1 MATKDSQ
8 QNSESKNSNSLIQQ
22 QKNSKSA
29 NRQVDKKEELEEAKS
44 SLIRQYPSAFES
56 NSSVNNILT
65 NIALHNLGTDY
76 YQNYC
81 QNIEKVTID
90 EVMQVAKEL
99 LSIQSIIILIV
110 GDKTIIENDNNK
122 LDITF
127 TDITEKYIQ
136 K

>member
-1 MATKDSQ
+1 MA
-8 QNSESKNSNSLIQQ
+8 SLQEIYKEIEEFKTSRIPQ
-22 QKNSKSA
+22 
-29 NRQVDKKEELEEAKS
+29 KEELEEAKS

-56 NSSVNNILT
+56 NSSVINILT

-90 EVMQVAKEL
+90 EVMQVADEL
-99 LSIQSIIILIV
+99 LSIQSIIVLIV
-110 GDKTIIENDNNK
+110 GDKTVIEEEKNK

-127 TDITEKYIQ
+127 VDITEKYIQ

>member
-1 MATKDSQ
+1 MTKEELDSKGFCIINDVFLPQ
-8 QNSESKNSNSLIQQ
+8 EIEEFKTSRIPQ
-22 QKNSKSA
+22 
-29 NRQVDKKEELEEAKS
+29 KEELEEAKS